1 MAEDTSKKAPAPAK
15 KAAEPVK
22 ESPAPK
28 PSPAPSGA
36 WKEKGLS
43 RPKLTIDILLNS
55 QQNRRN
61 KNGLMG

>member
-1 MAEDTSKKAPAPAK
+1 MAEDTSKNAPAPAK

-36 WKEKGLS
+36 WKEKGFKSAEAYDRYLAKFS
-43 RPKLTIDILLNS
+43 TE
-55 QQNRRN
+55 
-61 KNGLMG
+61 

>member
-1 MAEDTSKKAPAPAK
+1 MAEDTSKTAPAPAK

-36 WKEKGLS
+36 WKEKGFKSAEAYDRYLAKFS
-43 RPKLTIDILLNS
+43 TE
-55 QQNRRN
+55 
-61 KNGLMG
+61 